1 MTMGGNL
8 RTPVIDVAIVG
19 AGPYGLSV
27 AAHALGAG
35 LDVRI
40 FGKPMRAW
48 EFHMPRGMLLKS
60 EAAAS
65 HLGDPERRYG
75 LDAFHRYAYG
85 EPVPVERFVAY
96 GKWFRARTVGQAL
109 DESEVTA
116 VGAEGHLF
124 ALSLSSGAS
133 VLARTAVLA
142 VGHLPFAYRP
152 GALDGLPPEAATHA
166 CDHHDL
172 DGFAGRDV
180 TVLGAGQSALETATL
195 LAEAGAS
202 VRIVARADT
211 LAWNDVPEERRS
223 LLARV
228 RAPRSRLGGGWP
240 SVVWSRLPGAIR
252 YLPAATRDH
261 IVRNTLGPAGSW
273 WLRDRFDG
281 AVKVIS
287 GTRLTGAEYGD
298 GVRLH
303 LRDLSGAATTLDT
316 EHVIA
321 ATGYRVDV
329 ERIAM
334 LRGDLRRAVASS
346 GPAPRLSATFET
358 SVPGLRL
365 VGLAAAATFGPSMR
379 FVCGCDFA
387 ARRVTRGLV
396 SHLRRSRRTAK
407 LPMS

>member
-1 MTMGGNL
+1 M

-19 AGPYGLSV
+19 AGPYGLSA

-35 LDVRI
+35 LDARI

-65 HLGDPERRYG
+65 HLADPGRRYG

-116 VGAEGHLF
+116 VGAEGNLF
-124 ALSLSSGAS
+124 ALTLSSGAS
-133 VLARTAVLA
+133 MLARAVVLA

-152 GALDGLPPEAATHA
+152 CALAGLPPEAATHS
-166 CDHHDL
+166 CDHHEPAV
-172 DGFAGRDV
+172 FAGRDV

-202 VRIVARADT
+202 VRLVARAGA
-211 LAWNDVPEERRS
+211 LAWNDVPQERRS
-223 LLARV
+223 LPARV
-228 RAPRSRLGGGWP
+228 RAPRSKLGGGWP
-240 SVVWSRLPGAIR
+240 SVAWSRLPGAIR
-252 YLPAATRDH
+252 HLPGAARDH
-261 IVRNTLGPAGSW
+261 VVRTALGPAGAW
-273 WLRDRFDG
+273 WLRDRFEG
-281 AVKVIS
+281 AVKVTL
-287 GTRLTGAEYGD
+287 GARLTGSEYGD

-303 LRDLSGAATTLDT
+303 LRDLSGAATTLET

-321 ATGYRVDV
+321 ATGYRVEV
-329 ERIAM
+329 ARITM
-334 LRGDLRRAVASS
+334 LREDLRRAVGSQ
-346 GPAPRLSATFET
+346 GPAPRLSGTFET
-358 SVPGLRL
+358 RVPGLHL

-396 SHLRRSRRTAK
+396 RRLRGSRRTAK
-407 LPMS
+407 LPLS

>member
-1 MTMGGNL
+1 M

-85 EPVPVERFVAY
+85 EPVPVERFAAY
-96 GKWFRARTVGQAL
+96 GKWFRARAVGQAL

-116 VGAEGHLF
+116 VGSEGHLF

-133 VLARTAVLA
+133 VLARSAVLA
-142 VGHLPFAYRP
+142 VGHLPFAHRP
-152 GALDGLPPEAATHA
+152 GVLAGLPPEAATHS

-172 DGFAGRDV
+172 GAFAGRDV

-202 VRIVARADT
+202 ARIVARADA
-211 LAWNDVPEERRS
+211 LAWNDVPAERRS
-223 LLARV
+223 LLDRV

-240 SVVWSRLPGAIR
+240 SVAWSRLPGAIR
-252 YLPAATRDH
+252 YLPDATRDH

-281 AVKVIS
+281 AVKVIL
-287 GTRLTGAEYGD
+287 GTRLTGAEHGD

-303 LRDLSGAATTLDT
+303 LRDLSGAAGTLDT

-329 ERIAM
+329 ERIAI
-334 LRGDLRRAVASS
+334 LREDLRRAVASS

-358 SVPGLRL
+358 PVAGLHL

-396 SHLRRSRRTAK
+396 SRLRGARRTAK